1 MHGTKGI
8 LREDGVMSSSERGRA
23 ERSILVQ
30 GFRIASLVGLILSL
44 VVSTSLAGAPPPTF
58 VTVITHNVYFGV
70 DLSPVFGSPN
80 PDLALLWKELQD
92 SVIPARAAEI
102 ADKIADEQPEL
113 LFAESG

>member
-1 MHGTKGI
+1 M
-8 LREDGVMSSSERGRA
+8 
-23 ERSILVQ
+23 
-30 GFRIASLVGLILSL
+30 
-44 VVSTSLAGAPPPTF
+44 AGAPPPTF

-92 SVIPARAAEI
+92 SDIPARAAEI
-102 ADKIADEQPEL
+102 ADKIGAEQPEL